1 VGGVVLLR
9 LSPKKGEGNLD
20 DAYRIT
26 VAGRPIEA
34 GAERARKAID
44 SGAAYGVLARLAELS
59 GELAAS

>member
-1 VGGVVLLR
+1 MVVLNAAAAIVVGGGAVDL
-9 LSPKKGEGNLD
+9 
-20 DAYRIT
+20 
-26 VAGRPIEA
+26 EA